1 MDNLI
6 RELAD
11 YLSKTKEINEL
22 VILGVLDIIKKH
34 NNLQTYEE
42 AYSKLLEYYNNQV
55 MLLILGRV
63 ISYISE
69 NTISLYNMIKN
80 EQI

>member
-1 MDNLI
+1 
-6 RELAD
+6 LA
-11 YLSKTKEINEL
+11 L
-22 VILGVLDIIKKH
+22 VCHSFNSTRFRYNLDIIKKH